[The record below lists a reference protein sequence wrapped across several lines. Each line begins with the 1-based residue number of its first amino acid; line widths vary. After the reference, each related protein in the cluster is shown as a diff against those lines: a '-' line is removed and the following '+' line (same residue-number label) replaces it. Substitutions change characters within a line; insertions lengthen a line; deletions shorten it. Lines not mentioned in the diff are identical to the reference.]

1 MGRGWRGA
9 RRLHL
14 CCERALEA
22 PAFGALLRMTLV
34 RLGEIGFELRDP
46 GITFSDGR
54 TTGRLRSLAGGSLG
68 APLFDRGGLVA
79 QCGLGLT
86 EACLETRDL
95 L

>member
-1 MGRGWRGA
+1 
-9 RRLHL
+9 
-14 CCERALEA
+14 
-22 PAFGALLRMTLV
+22 MTLV